1 MTAFDLESP
10 IIRILIIEDDE
21 DLCTMLDT
29 ILFTKHRNIQ
39 SAYTLAQATTY
50 LEKYNPDIILLDQ
63 NLPDGKGFDFL
74 KKIAIS
80 HPQAK
85 IVMMT
90 SQTFKDDDQHP
101 LKTGASFFMPKPF
114 TLQAIVQLIEHLT
127 PANALQLEV

>member
-29 ILFTKHRNIQ
+29 ILFTKHRNIE

-74 KKIAIS
+74 KKITIS

-127 PANALQLEV
+127 PANTLQLEV